1 MTQIDPNRIKLSQL
15 RVLVAVADWGN
26 FSEAALRMHIS
37 QAAVS
42 YAIAT
47 LEEELGISL
56 LFRGRQGAKLTP
68 AGQEIIKDA
77 RQILQLI
84 EGMTERALSHR
95 GLQGGRVRIAAY
107 RSVAARFLPEFLAQ
121 FHRQYN
127 QIRVSITEC
136 SDCAE
141 IERALQDRAV
151 DVGLTYL
158 PASSFLQT
166 WPLMR
171 DEYVVLLPPQAQIS
185 GVELTWSDLT
195 EHPFVSVVPEFA
207 SYNRVRTH
215 LQRHGGVKLVSTFE
229 VREATTMVNMVAQGL
244 GMTII
249 PRLAAEPIPSE
260 VQLHRLPVALD
271 RPIGVAMVAD
281 ALHPPAVFAFVDLLR
296 NSGLGG
302 TPAVHPQIPTVV
314 EPRIQPAPSAQSVA
328 EPQIASVQV
337 E

>member
-1 MTQIDPNRIKLSQL
+1 MTHIDPNRIKLSQL

-26 FSEAALRMHIS
+26 FSEAALRLQIS

-84 EGMTERALSHR
+84 ESMTERAMSHR
-95 GLQGGRVRIAAY
+95 GVQGGRVRIAAY

-121 FHRQYN
+121 FHRQYS

-136 SDCAE
+136 SDCGE
-141 IERALQDRAV
+141 IERALQDRSV

-158 PASSFLQT
+158 PASGFLQT

-171 DEYVVLLPPQAQIS
+171 DEYVVLLPPQAQLS
-185 GVELTWSDLT
+185 GSELTWQDLRSY
-195 EHPFVSVVPEFA
+195 PFISVVPEFA

-215 LQRHGGVKLVSTFE
+215 LQRYGGIKLVSTFE
-229 VREATTMVNMVAQGL
+229 VREATTMVSMVAQGL

-249 PRLAAEPIPSE
+249 PCLAAEPIPKE
-260 VQLHRLPVALD
+260 VQMYRLPVALD
-271 RPIGVAMVAD
+271 RSIGVAMVAD
-281 ALHPPAVFAFVDLLR
+281 ALHPPAVFAFVELLR
-296 NSGLGG
+296 NSHPAAAVQPPPQPQIA
-302 TPAVHPQIPTVV
+302 TPLEPQIPS
-314 EPRIQPAPSAQSVA
+314 QA
-328 EPQIASVQV
+328 EPQVASVNV

>member
-1 MTQIDPNRIKLSQL
+1 MATIDPNRIKLSQL

-26 FSEAALRMHIS
+26 FSEAALRLQIS

-107 RSVAARFLPEFLAQ
+107 RSVAARLLPEFLAQ
-121 FHRQYN
+121 FHRQYP
-127 QIRVSITEC
+127 QVRVSITEC
-136 SDCAE
+136 SDCGE
-141 IERALQDRAV
+141 IERALQDRSV

-158 PASSFLQT
+158 PASGFLQT

-171 DEYVVLLPPQAQIS
+171 DEYVVLLPPNSQIP
-185 GVELTWSDLT
+185 GPELTWPDLNA
-195 EHPFVSVVPEFA
+195 HPFISVVPEFA
-207 SYNRVRTH
+207 SYTRVRTH
-215 LQRHGGVKLVSTFE
+215 LQRFGGLKLVSTFE
-229 VREATTMVNMVAQGL
+229 VREATTMVSMVAQGL

-249 PRLAAEPIPSE
+249 PRLAAEPIPAN

-281 ALHPPAVFAFVDLLR
+281 ALHPPAVFALVELLR
-296 NSGLGG
+296 NSGLSGG
-302 TPAVHPQIPTVV
+302 PHPQAQIPPVLD
-314 EPRIQPAPSAQSVA
+314 PPIHPQM
-328 EPQIASVQV
+328 EPQIASVPV
-337 E
+337 ESSS

>member
-1 MTQIDPNRIKLSQL
+1 MSQIDPNRIKLSQL

-26 FSEAALRMHIS
+26 FSEAALRLHIS

-107 RSVAARFLPEFLAQ
+107 RSVAARLLPEFLAQ
-121 FHRQYN
+121 FHRQYS

-136 SDCAE
+136 SDCGE
-141 IERALQDRAV
+141 IERALQERVV

-171 DEYVVLLPPQAQIS
+171 DEYVVLLPPQSQIS
-185 GVELTWSDLT
+185 GSALTWSDLS
-195 EHPFVSVVPEFA
+195 EHPFISVVPEFA

-215 LQRHGGVKLVSTFE
+215 LQRYGTIKLISTFE
-229 VREATTMVNMVAQGL
+229 VREANTMVNMVAQGL

-249 PRLAAEPIPSE
+249 PRLAAEPIPAE
-260 VQLHRLPVALD
+260 VQLHPLPVVLD

-296 NSGLGG
+296 NSGLAGSA
-302 TPAVHPQIPTVV
+302 PVQPQISPVV
-314 EPRIQPAPSAQSVA
+314 EPQIQPVQPTA
-328 EPQIASVQV
+328 EPQIASVKL